1 MSNWYENLVADKP
14 TSFTAS
20 ITPDIADWLL
30 QTSPGNRRL
39 RKTHVNYLA
48 KAIERGEWRVTSQGI
63 GFDVKGGLRDG
74 HHRLNAII
82 QSGRTV
88 EALVVLGMPVDAF
101 EVIDIGV
108 KRKTEDLLGVS
119 QMSGQVLR
127 FAAYI
132 AYGQNTPSPDQIKK
146 MLGSKLSYHIILLEE
161 AAAGTLRKTITSN
174 AVRLAAVLCMIENG
188 STNHVIEQ
196 YMALLRKNYD
206 RMTVEAKAFERMIT
220 ANRGI
225 STTESCAELMTRA
238 RLVFSNEF
246 ISNPRVRVTE
256 ALISSTF
263 PWAKRIILDSVKAS

>member
-1 MSNWYENLVADKP
+1 MNKWYEKLAADKP

-20 ITPDIADWLL
+20 ISPDIADWLL
-30 QTSPGNRRL
+30 HTSPGNRRL
-39 RKTHVNYLA
+39 RRTHVNYLA

-101 EVIDIGV
+101 EVIDIGL

-119 QMSGQVLR
+119 LMLGQVLR

-146 MLGSKLSYHIILLEE
+146 MLGSKLSYHITLLDE

-174 AVRLAAVLCMIENG
+174 AVRLAAVLCMIENR

-196 YMALLRKNYD
+196 YMALLRKDYD
-206 RMTVEAKAFERMIT
+206 RMTAEAKAFERMIT
-220 ANRGI
+220 ADRGI
-225 STTESCAELMTRA
+225 SATESCAELMTRA

-256 ALISSTF
+256 ALIDSTF